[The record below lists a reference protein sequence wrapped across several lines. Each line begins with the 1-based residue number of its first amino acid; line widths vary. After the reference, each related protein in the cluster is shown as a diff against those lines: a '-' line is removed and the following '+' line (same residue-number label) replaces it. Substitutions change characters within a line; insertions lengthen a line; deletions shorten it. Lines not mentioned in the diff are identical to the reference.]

1 MVAGLVF
8 LRLVAGVLDPG
19 GEPNAD
25 TPLRSL
31 ADRAGIAVGTA
42 VDAAALDR
50 RNGYRTELARE
61 FSSVTPENVM
71 KWEVTQP
78 ERGKF
83 EFAQADALV
92 DFARDND
99 MRVRGHTLAW
109 HVQNPAWLR
118 DGRFSRNELI
128 SVLRQHIHTLV
139 GRYRGRVAA
148 WDVVNEPFD
157 DSGRLR
163 DSLWYRVIGA
173 EYIPLAFRFARE
185 ADPQATLY
193 VNEIGAEGGGP
204 KSDALYAMVAE
215 LRRRQV
221 PVGGV
226 GFESHFSL
234 DGVPP
239 SFRANL
245 QRFAALGVQVAVT
258 EADVRVRLPASS
270 RELEV
275 QADIYADALRDCLAV
290 DACRSFTV
298 WGFTDRHSWIPSNQP
313 GYGAATLLDEQ
324 LEPKPAY
331 GALHR
336 ALVSARRR

>member
-1 MVAGLVF
+1 
-8 LRLVAGVLDPG
+8 VLDPG

-25 TPLRSL
+25 TPLRAL

-42 VDAAALDR
+42 VDAQALAR

-71 KWEVTQP
+71 KWEVTEP

-83 EFAQADALV
+83 DFEQADALV
-92 DFARDND
+92 DFARDNG
-99 MRVRGHTLAW
+99 MRVRGHTLVW

-118 DGRFSRNELI
+118 DGRFSRDEMITL
-128 SVLRQHIHTLV
+128 LRRHVHTVV

-148 WDVVNEPFD
+148 WDVVNEPLG

-163 DSLWYRVIGA
+163 ESLWYRRIGA
-173 EYIPLAFRFARE
+173 EYIAYAFQFAHE
-185 ADPQATLY
+185 ADPEATLF
-193 VNEIGAEGGGP
+193 VNEIGAEGGGR
-204 KSDALYAMVAE
+204 KSDALYEMVRE
-215 LRRRQV
+215 LRRRGV

-239 SFRANL
+239 SFRANM
-245 QRFAALGVQVAVT
+245 QRFAQLGLQVAVT
-258 EADVRVRLPASS
+258 EADVRVRLPASP
-270 RELEV
+270 RELDV
-275 QADIYADALRDCLAV
+275 QGDIYADAMRDCLAV
-290 DACRSFTV
+290 DACRSFSV

-313 GYGAATLLDEQ
+313 GYGAATLLDAE

-331 GALHR
+331 TALRR
-336 ALVSARRR
+336 ALISARRR